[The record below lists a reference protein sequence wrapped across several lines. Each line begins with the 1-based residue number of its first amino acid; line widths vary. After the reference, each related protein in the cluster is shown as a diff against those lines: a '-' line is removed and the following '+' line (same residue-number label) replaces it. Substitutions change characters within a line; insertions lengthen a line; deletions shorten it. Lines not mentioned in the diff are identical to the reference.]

1 MIQCCFSYIPV
12 LLLFTLFS
20 GITLAEE
27 PDWSLY
33 GNLLETHV
41 KQEKHHGVV
50 LNWVDYSELKKD
62 SRWEQVIKQ
71 LDSFSTARLS
81 GHEERLAFYINAYNI
96 LTMKVVSDNWPLE
109 SIKDVGSFF
118 QPVWKREAGN
128 INGETVTLNQV
139 EHEILRKMNEP
150 RIHFAIVCASVSCP
164 DLRSEPYIA
173 AKLDQQLEDQTNSF
187 LGNAKKGLML
197 EGDQI
202 RVSKIFS
209 WFAEDFSADGGVK
222 GFLGRYS
229 KLPESF
235 SLEMNLPY
243 DWRVNGS

>member
-1 MIQCCFSYIPV
+1 MIQRCFSYIPV
-12 LLLFTLFS
+12 LLFFTLFS
-20 GITLAEE
+20 GITSAEE

-33 GNLLETHV
+33 DSLLETHV
-41 KQEKHHGVV
+41 KQEAHHGVL

-62 SRWEQVIKQ
+62 PRWEDVIKQ

-81 GHEERLAFYINAYNI
+81 GRGERLAFYINAYNI
-96 LTMKVVSDNWPLE
+96 LTMKVVTDNWPLE

-118 QPVWKREAGN
+118 RPVWKRDAGN

-139 EHEILRKMNEP
+139 EHEILRKMKEP

-164 DLRSEPYIA
+164 DLRREPYTA
-173 AKLDQQLEDQTNSF
+173 AKLDQQLEDQTRRF
-187 LGNAKKGLML
+187 LGNAKKGLL
-197 EGDQI
+197 LTEDRV

-209 WFAEDFSADGGVK
+209 WFAEDFSSK
-222 GFLGRYS
+222 GRVEDFLRQYS
-229 KLPESF
+229 KLPESY
-235 SLEMNLPY
+235 SLESNLPY